1 MRFWDKI
8 GTIEILNNRIMKI
21 NIENTEANSPVLTL
35 EILLIDKSLI
45 LFWINRKE
53 VRTAPPIIKK
63 EIWLDDS
70 EKNGENSDKS
80 GNKR

>member
-8 GTIEILNNRIMKI
+8 GTIEILNNRIMKT

-45 LFWINRKE
+45 LF
-53 VRTAPPIIKK
+53 
-63 EIWLDDS
+63 
-70 EKNGENSDKS
+70 
-80 GNKR
+80 